1 MELFVFDIDGTLVA
15 NFGEMTDEVVSSL
28 NKLLERGDM
37 VVLQVVDV
45 KVESN
50 DIWIV

>member
-28 NKLLERGDM
+28 NKLLNEEIWLF
-37 VVLQVVDV
+37 LQVVDV